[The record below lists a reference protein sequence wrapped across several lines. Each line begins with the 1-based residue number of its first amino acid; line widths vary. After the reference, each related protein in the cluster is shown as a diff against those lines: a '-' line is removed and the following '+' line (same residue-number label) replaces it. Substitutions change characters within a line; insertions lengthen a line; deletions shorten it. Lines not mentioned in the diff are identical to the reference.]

1 MMKNCPL
8 TQFSIL
14 LGLTLL
20 LCPNLGAQNY
30 CASKGNS
37 PWQEWI
43 ANVQF
48 NGINNSSS
56 KEGYGNFSNQ
66 VAILERSSMYHHMT
80 ITRGFSWEGDPAN
93 AQQEGR
99 VWIDFNQNGIF
110 EANELAG
117 SFSRNVSTFVVETPT
132 WATFG
137 YTRMRIALKT
147 NGLPTPCE
155 IFDRGEVED
164 YTVRIIGRTISN
176 LPDLTMANLNL
187 VNQSI
192 PKGGVLRYHFDLKN
206 YGTVGIP
213 GNFNVKGYISQD
225 KILSPD
231 DIQDGIVPTGNF
243 AAGFSALQVAGASTI
258 PSTVAAGQYYL
269 ILKADPENQVFE
281 NNEFDNEIVSL
292 PFQVTA
298 AAPNSCRYED
308 SLQLV
313 RLYHA
318 TNGGNWIYNWNL
330 NLPLEFWA
338 GVGLNANGCVSFLNM
353 DKYGLIGTLPD
364 LQLPNLEV
372 LLLRGNALSG
382 AIPNLNC
389 PKLTGLYLADSR
401 FTGTIPDLNCPN
413 LSVLMLYNN
422 QLSGPIPPLNYPKM
436 TALHLDGNQFTG
448 TIPNFNYPL
457 LHELYLG
464 NNLLT
469 GEIPNFNS
477 PNLAILALNQNRL
490 SGNLP
495 ILNYPYLN
503 ELYLNDN
510 QFGGCIPNSYQALCG
525 KKVNLSNNPALTN
538 QDFTTFCSA
547 NHTGI
552 CPLPNTYC
560 ASKGNLP
567 WEQWIQNVGFT
578 FPIVWNN
585 SSAKE
590 GYGNFTELTPVNLA
604 RGNVTEIAITPQSS
618 WIGNPLNANLF
629 WSVWVDWNQDN
640 DFDDAGEQVIQRPIH
655 FASNLFLDNT
665 HLITVPATALLGKTR
680 MRVAMKMGGY
690 PSVCETF
697 EKGEVED
704 YTVNITNTGGFAK
717 ANVSTKGLNS
727 IDYDFNIFP
736 NPATK
741 EAFLDLKDFEKERVE
756 ISISDVAGK
765 VILNQVIENATVA
778 PHHLNT
784 AFLKNGTYFIEI
796 QSVGKRVT
804 RKLRVLN

>member
-8 TQFSIL
+8 TQFSTL
-14 LGLTLL
+14 FGLTLL
-20 LCPNLGAQNY
+20 LCPNLVAQPY
-30 CASKGNS
+30 CASKGNR

-66 VAILERSSMYHHMT
+66 VAILNRDSMYHQMT
-80 ITRGFSWEGDPAN
+80 ITRGFSWAGDPAN

-117 SFSRNVSTFVVETPT
+117 SFSRNLSTFVVETPT
-132 WATFG
+132 WATLG

-147 NGLPTPCE
+147 NGVPTPCE

-164 YTVRIIGRTISN
+164 YTVRIIDRTVSNLNRFDIGGFERSDCVKTYPTPFGYSGTLQQYGSHIRDGFQVSFRSSILFSSFLASFYARNGVETPQIGSKYRDCPANWVYFTATGAKTLFLKRSVEAGEEPKLYMRIRCFGDAMRPDSLHLELDSTTNHFSSVYFWATTRKTQNAYPCFAKDQTPPTIMGCPTIPIVEVPISN
-176 LPDLTMANLNL
+176 
-187 VNQSI
+187 
-192 PKGGVLRYHFDLKN
+192 
-206 YGTVGIP
+206 
-213 GNFNVKGYISQD
+213 
-225 KILSPD
+225 
-231 DIQDGIVPTGNF
+231 
-243 AAGFSALQVAGASTI
+243 
-258 PSTVAAGQYYL
+258 
-269 ILKADPENQVFE
+269 
-281 NNEFDNEIVSL
+281 
-292 PFQVTA
+292 
-298 AAPNSCRYED
+298 
-308 SLQLV
+308 
-313 RLYHA
+313 
-318 TNGGNWIYNWNL
+318 
-330 NLPLEFWA
+330 
-338 GVGLNANGCVSFLNM
+338 
-353 DKYGLIGTLPD
+353 
-364 LQLPNLEV
+364 
-372 LLLRGNALSG
+372 
-382 AIPNLNC
+382 
-389 PKLTGLYLADSR
+389 
-401 FTGTIPDLNCPN
+401 
-413 LSVLMLYNN
+413 
-422 QLSGPIPPLNYPKM
+422 PPP
-436 TALHLDGNQFTG
+436 
-448 TIPNFNYPL
+448 
-457 LHELYLG
+457 
-464 NNLLT
+464 LLT
-469 GEIPNFNS
+469 GAMMMQFLKIQITDNCMPLSAEFQYVIPNNIAGIWGNIQPIKIIQFDSAGNKS
-477 PNLAILALNQNRL
+477 VCETRLRFVPNNR
-490 SGNLP
+490 P
-495 ILNYPYLN
+495 P
-503 ELYLNDN
+503 
-510 QFGGCIPNSYQALCG
+510 
-525 KKVNLSNNPALTN
+525 
-538 QDFTTFCSA
+538 
-547 NHTGI
+547 
-552 CPLPNTYC
+552 TYC
-560 ASKGNLP
+560 DSKGTAP

-578 FPIVWNN
+578 FPTVWNN
-585 SSAKE
+585 NSAKE
-590 GYGNFTELTPVNLA
+590 GYGNFTQLTPVNLA

-765 VILNQVIENATVA
+765 VILNQVIENATA
-778 PHHLNT
+778 EPHHLNT
-784 AFLKNGTYFIEI
+784 TFLKNGTYFVRI
-796 QSVGKRVT
+796 QFIGNRVVT
-804 RKLRVLN
+804 HKLYIF